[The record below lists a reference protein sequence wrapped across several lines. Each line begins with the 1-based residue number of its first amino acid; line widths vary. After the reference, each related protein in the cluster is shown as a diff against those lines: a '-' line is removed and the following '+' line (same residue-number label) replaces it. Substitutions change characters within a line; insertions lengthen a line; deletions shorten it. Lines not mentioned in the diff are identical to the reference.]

1 MTPIS
6 RLIMA
11 IVVFFGFTL
20 AQAGAASAQIAGFSS
35 PSPSGSYLA
44 GLEALDGLNTSEA
57 ASAFLDA
64 AQTQWNNPAVI
75 ERAFAAL
82 VADGRVDDAKGLARR
97 MLELVPGHNLA
108 TLVLGTIALK
118 ERRYK
123 SAINKLQTMGLGNF
137 VDIAGYVVRA
147 WAYVGQSNLD
157 KAFAVLD
164 EMKASGLEKFLI
176 YHRALMADVAGD
188 PRALDFA
195 KRAYQADQYV
205 PSIVQTYA
213 RILGNS
219 GQSKAALAVLSA
231 YQGQGLSNPLVL
243 QVGADIKAGRLPGKF
258 ANNASQGAAE
268 MFRGIGAALVR
279 DGEKDIAMVFLRL
292 GLYLNPKED
301 SIALAIGNLLD
312 ASGRYKDANAIYS
325 SISGNSLLKPGA
337 IVLIANNIDAMGN
350 RVEAIRRL
358 RDIVAR
364 EPENLEAVKS
374 LGDLLRMD
382 GQYDGAVEMYT
393 KALAIVG
400 GGHPGDWRFFYLRG
414 ISNHMRNRWDLAEKD
429 FLSALKLNPD
439 QPQVLN
445 YLGYSWVD
453 KGINLDRALK
463 MIQRAV
469 QSAPQDGYIVD
480 SLGWAIFKLNRFKE
494 AVPILEQAVRLM
506 PNDPEIND
514 HLGDA
519 YWRVGR
525 KLEARFQ
532 WKIAMSVDKSGDVS
546 KRAAPKLKFG
556 LDAAE
561 AAEAAEAAAKP
572 AKMAS

>member
-11 IVVFFGFTL
+11 IVVFLGFTL
-20 AQAGAASAQIAGFSS
+20 AQLAPASAQIAGFNS

-44 GLEALDGLNTSEA
+44 GLEALDVLNTSEA

-64 AQTQWNNPAVI
+64 AETQWSNPAVI
-75 ERAFAAL
+75 ERALVAL
-82 VADGRVDDAKGLARR
+82 VADGRVADAKGLARR
-97 MLELVPGHNLA
+97 MLELSPGHNLSA
-108 TLVLGTIALK
+108 LVLGTIALK
-118 ERRYK
+118 EHRYK
-123 SAINKLQTMGLGNF
+123 SAINRLQTLGLGNF

-147 WAYVGQSNLD
+147 WAYVGQSQLNA
-157 KAFAVLD
+157 AFDVLD
-164 EMKASGLEKFLI
+164 EMKASGLDKFLI

-195 KRAYQADQYV
+195 RRAYEADQYV
-205 PSIVQTYA
+205 PTIVETYA
-213 RILGNS
+213 RMLGNA
-219 GQSKAALAVLSA
+219 GQSKAALDVLSA

-243 QVGADIKAGRLPGKF
+243 QVRTDIEAGRLPGKF
-258 ANNASQGAAE
+258 AYNASQGAAE
-268 MFRGIGAALVR
+268 LFRGIGAALVR

-292 GLYLNPKED
+292 GFYLNPKAD
-301 SIALAIGNLLD
+301 NIALAIGNLLD
-312 ASGRYKDANAIYS
+312 ASRRYREANAIYS
-325 SISGNSLLKPGA
+325 AISDNSLLKPGA
-337 IVLIANNIDAMGN
+337 IVLIANNIDSMGN
-350 RVEAIRRL
+350 RGEAIRRL
-358 RDIVAR
+358 ENIIAK
-364 EPENLEAVKS
+364 EPKNLEAIKA

-382 GQYDGAVEMYT
+382 EQYDAAVAMYT
-393 KALAIVG
+393 RALDIVG
-400 GGHPGDWRFFYLRG
+400 GTHPGDWRFFYLRG

-429 FLSALKLNPD
+429 FLSALKLNPG

-463 MIQRAV
+463 MIQLAV
-469 QSAPQDGYIVD
+469 QSSPRDGYIVD
-480 SLGWAIFKLNRFKE
+480 SLGWAIYKLNRFEE

-532 WKIAMSVDKSGDVS
+532 WKIATAVDTIGDVS
-546 KRAAPKLKFG
+546 KRAAPKLKLG
-556 LDAAE
+556 LDAAQ
-561 AAEAAEAAAKP
+561 AAAK
-572 AKMAS
+572 AVKTAS

>member
-1 MTPIS
+1 MTPITSFAIS

-11 IVVFFGFTL
+11 VVVSLGFALGQMTP
-20 AQAGAASAQIAGFSS
+20 ASAQIAGFSS

-44 GLEALDGLNTSEA
+44 GIEALDGLNTSEA

-64 AQTQWNNPAVI
+64 AQSQWDNPAII
-75 ERAFAAL
+75 ERAFVAL
-82 VADGRVDDAKGLARR
+82 VADGRVDDAKGLATR
-97 MLELVPGHNLA
+97 MLELSPGHNLA
-108 TLVLGTIALK
+108 ALVLGTIALK
-118 ERRYK
+118 EHRYK
-123 SAINKLQTMGLGNF
+123 SAINRLQALGLGNF
-137 VDIAGYVVRA
+137 IDIAGYVVRA
-147 WAYVGQSNLD
+147 WAYVGQSDLN
-157 KAFAVLD
+157 KAFDVLD
-164 EMKASGLEKFLI
+164 EMKTSGLEKFLI

-205 PSIVQTYA
+205 PTIVETYA
-213 RILGNS
+213 RILGNA
-219 GQSKAALAVLSA
+219 GNDKAALEVLSA

-243 QVGADIKAGRLPGKF
+243 QVRTDIEAGRLPGKF
-258 ANNASQGAAE
+258 ASNPSQGAAE
-268 MFRGIGAALVR
+268 LFRGIGAALVR

-292 GLYLNPKED
+292 GLYLNPKDD
-301 SIALAIGNLLD
+301 SIAMAIGNLLD
-312 ASGRYKDANAIYS
+312 ASGRYREANAIYS
-325 SISGNSLLKPGA
+325 SISNSSLMKPGA

-350 RVEAIRRL
+350 RGEAIRRL
-358 RDIVAR
+358 ENIVAKA
-364 EPENLEAVKS
+364 PKNLEAVKA

-382 GQYDGAVEMYT
+382 EQYDAAAAMYT
-393 KALAIVG
+393 KALEIVG
-400 GGHPGDWRFFYLRG
+400 GNHPGDWLYFYLRG
-414 ISNHMRNRWDLAEKD
+414 ISNHMRDRWDLAEKD
-429 FLSALKLNPD
+429 FLSALNLNPD

-453 KGINLDRALK
+453 MGINLDRALK

-469 QSAPQDGYIVD
+469 QSSPRDGYIVD
-480 SLGWAIFKLNRFKE
+480 SLGWAIYKLDRFEE

-532 WKIAMSVDKSGDVS
+532 WKIATAVDTVGDVT
-546 KRAAPKLKFG
+546 KRAAPKLKLG
-556 LDAAE
+556 LDAAQS
-561 AAEAAEAAAKP
+561 AAKQAKP
-572 AKMAS
+572 AS